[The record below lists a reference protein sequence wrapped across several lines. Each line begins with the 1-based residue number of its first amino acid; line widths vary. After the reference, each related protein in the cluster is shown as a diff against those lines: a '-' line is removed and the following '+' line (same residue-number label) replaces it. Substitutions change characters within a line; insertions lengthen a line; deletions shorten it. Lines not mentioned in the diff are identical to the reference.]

1 MQPKGF
7 IGILPLFAIIAVLV
21 ATVGGGAYYLTHKT
35 PAAQSPFYE
44 PVSNTQTT
52 VFAAPAQTPS
62 AGSDISVP
70 GMSKYTDADFGF
82 SFWYPSGW
90 SSPTP
95 VPASTAEGAI
105 GILPM
110 QGGRVVKTLQL
121 KTDGPNSLYIQEID
135 SSAGLLFNAGNG
147 YVFTFNI
154 GAQQWMNE
162 DLLTKKSSAMDMSQ
176 KTMGGLYLLYYGAF
190 VPLGTEKFIAV
201 GSNNGNNPYGE
212 VLPITPFD
220 KTIMATDPAV
230 ATPVSAA
237 EQIKI
242 IQAEKDAYTQ

>member
-1 MQPKGF
+1 M
-7 IGILPLFAIIAVLV
+7 
-21 ATVGGGAYYLTHKT
+21 
-35 PAAQSPFYE
+35 
-44 PVSNTQTT
+44 
-52 VFAAPAQTPS
+52 
-62 AGSDISVP
+62 
-70 GMSKYTDADFGF
+70 
-82 SFWYPSGW
+82 
-90 SSPTP
+90 
-95 VPASTAEGAI
+95 
-105 GILPM
+105 
-110 QGGRVVKTLQL
+110 VKTLQL